1 MIDNVKI
8 NNYKIALVEVE
19 AVLNCLENDDY
30 GKIPKEIIEAIN
42 INKDENYI
50 FEYDD
55 NLNFKDWNLM
65 TESKAILYNIL
76 KKYLATDEQKQ
87 YFIEKEKL
95 EIMQIEREKA
105 KKYNVDELFKKKE
118 ENENSKSLI
127 EFKKE
132 KWYKQILNFIKSL
145 FNQN

>member
-1 MIDNVKI
+1 MMSNIKVD
-8 NNYKIALVEVE
+8 NYKNALVEVD
-19 AVLNCLENDDY
+19 AVLDCLKYEEY
-30 GKIPKEIIEAIN
+30 IKIPQNLIDEIKKYKNGE
-42 INKDENYI
+42 YI
-50 FEYDD
+50 FEYDEEID
-55 NLNFKDWNLM
+55 YVYWNLM
-65 TESKAILYNIL
+65 PETKAILYNIF
-76 KKYLATDEQKQ
+76 KKYLATSEQKQ
-87 YFIEKEKL
+87 YFIEKERL